1 MGKPKFASLIHNVSS
16 PTLPEEKADMGIPSL
31 LVRESQT
38 GKTEG
43 KAITIKLVP
52 REKLIFNKNNDYEQ
66 KNIESLAASI
76 LMLGM
81 QNFPSGYYNEEL
93 DQYILENGERRTR
106 ALDLLLE
113 KYKDYPEDS
122 EDKDYLQYRKNIKR
136 YEKGYPMHVN
146 SVLEVGEEF
155 SELDEIDHRLI
166 LIDCN
171 VENRDDPEERLRHIQ
186 EKKELLE
193 RRKALTGSAENIN
206 RIIAQSEGISERQVQ
221 KYNAVATLVPELQEL
236 FKEKE
241 ITLNDGEFCAKL
253 TDDEQ
258 RQIAELIKAGESGTA
273 KELQQ
278 LNEQLQETER
288 EKQKAQEEYEKKL
301 RQLKE
306 EQESQEEAVA
316 AIVEA
321 TKRQAEEEKSRIRA
335 EIEEQYRK
343 SMPDPEQISALQTRL
358 KESADK
364 YKKTLDILEKEK
376 NKASKKEEEIRE
388 LKQELEALQ
397 AAQEPQKD
405 VEKIKAEL
413 TYKQC
418 CESLLRGINQLS
430 QSVPSHIEQT
440 VITKDINDLVC
451 RLQAIIK

>member
-1 MGKPKFASLIHNVSS
+1 
-16 PTLPEEKADMGIPSL
+16 
-31 LVRESQT
+31 
-38 GKTEG
+38 
-43 KAITIKLVP
+43 
-52 REKLIFNKNNDYEQ
+52 
-66 KNIESLAASI
+66 
-76 LMLGM
+76 
-81 QNFPSGYYNEEL
+81 
-93 DQYILENGERRTR
+93 
-106 ALDLLLE
+106 
-113 KYKDYPEDS
+113 
-122 EDKDYLQYRKNIKR
+122 
-136 YEKGYPMHVN
+136 MHVN

-376 NKASKKEEEIRE
+376 IRPVKK
-388 LKQELEALQ
+388 K
-397 AAQEPQKD
+397 K
-405 VEKIKAEL
+405 K
-413 TYKQC
+413 YG
-418 CESLLRGINQLS
+418 S
-430 QSVPSHIEQT
+430 
-440 VITKDINDLVC
+440 
-451 RLQAIIK
+451 